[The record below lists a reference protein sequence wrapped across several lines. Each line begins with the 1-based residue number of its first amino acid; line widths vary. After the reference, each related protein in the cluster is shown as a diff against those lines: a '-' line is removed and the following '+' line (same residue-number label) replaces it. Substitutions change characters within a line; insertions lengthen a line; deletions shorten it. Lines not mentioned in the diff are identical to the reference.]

1 MALQDL
7 LNLSNQRKKIGL
19 SQERVEAVLPTVRK
33 YVAFWREYP
42 DIFIDFMVRGNR
54 QEPKDG
60 EFQFYFYQRVFLR
73 SVMRYQYVYAVFP
86 RAYSKSFLSVMALM
100 IRCILY
106 PGAHLFVT
114 SGGKEQGASI
124 LHDKVNELCE
134 LIPTLKREIDWGRGK
149 TQEGKDRVRYVFKNG
164 SVLDNLAAREST
176 RGQRRHGNEKNMT
189 LMRTIFYKYIIY
201 IFIYNINMER
211 RYI

>member
-7 LNLSNQRKKIGL
+7 LDLSTQRRKIGI
-19 SQERVEAVLPTVRK
+19 SEERINAVMPVIRQ

-42 DIFIDFMVRGNR
+42 DLFVDFMVRGQKTEV
-54 QEPKDG
+54 QER
-60 EFQFYFYQRVFLR
+60 EFKFYFYQRVFLR

-106 PGAHLFVT
+106 PGVHLFVT

-124 LHDKVNELCE
+124 LHDKVHEICS
-134 LIPTLKREIDWGRGK
+134 LIPSFKREIDWGRGK
-149 TQEGKDRVRYVFKNG
+149 TQEG
-164 SVLDNLAAREST
+164 
-176 RGQRRHGNEKNMT
+176 
-189 LMRTIFYKYIIY
+189 
-201 IFIYNINMER
+201 
-211 RYI
+211 

>member
-1 MALQDL
+1 
-7 LNLSNQRKKIGL
+7 
-19 SQERVEAVLPTVRK
+19 
-33 YVAFWREYP
+33 
-42 DIFIDFMVRGNR
+42 
-54 QEPKDG
+54 
-60 EFQFYFYQRVFLR
+60 
-73 SVMRYQYVYAVFP
+73 
-86 RAYSKSFLSVMALM
+86 MALM

-124 LHDKVNELCE
+124 LHDKVQELCA
-134 LIPTLKREIDWGRGK
+134 LIPNLKREIDWNRGK
-149 TQEGKDRVRYVFKNG
+149 TLEGKDRVRYVFKNG

-201 IFIYNINMER
+201 IFIYNINIER